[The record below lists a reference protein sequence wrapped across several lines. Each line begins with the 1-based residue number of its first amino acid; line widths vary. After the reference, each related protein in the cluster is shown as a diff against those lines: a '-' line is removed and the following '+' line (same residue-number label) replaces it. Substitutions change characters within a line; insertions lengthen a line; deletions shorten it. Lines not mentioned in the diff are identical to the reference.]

1 VASDD
6 DDDFSIDS
14 TDPTPRDDGEPGPPD
29 DWQRP
34 SWYDRQLNDWFWQ
47 GKLDPCPARPLGYD
61 DGAFI
66 FVTALREL
74 RRFTAPQLHGRGGLP
89 ELFAGH
95 MGWALRHFRKYD
107 LETKQHKGGLRA
119 NDCANALIVACERAG
134 KFDGNTLQLRSV
146 GTWRGP
152 DGLPIVH
159 AGDRILAGDAVLDPG
174 ARIGDAVYVIG
185 GTRPP
190 PAHVE
195 DEFGGYELQP
205 APASIG
211 HQVAAHLDTW
221 HWKDL
226 EARDLFLGGLCCDM
240 LGAAP
245 RWKPH
250 KFVRAPA
257 GSGKSSLL
265 RYQRALL
272 GGAAHNIQRTYSKA
286 RLEEHFAHTA
296 AALLLDETE
305 SDTEAERN
313 RKIFDLVL
321 LLSDEGAV
329 GGRYQRDIDLHGTV
343 TMVATITEEWQ
354 ATIRGRVALLEL
366 GPLRDRPGGGGQ
378 VLSHKAIDAMI
389 AQAGEFS
396 AGLRARAVARYEL
409 FRQNAERARER
420 ILELGGSP
428 RDGDQLGHL
437 IAGWATLT
445 DDEPLSDDELRGL
458 DRFAPYVL
466 TLADNDDG
474 ADEATELF
482 YTILGLQMHSYR
494 GGDQLT
500 VGQVVAR
507 ARVDDHNDMRRALLP
522 YGLRLQRQ
530 ADETWAQAWLAV
542 ANKHPGLDRLLVDYP
557 RYKGGRRSQIL
568 RGLRRTLPGGQVV
581 EAKATDQ
588 PYRFAGPQSRAVLI
602 PPELLPTFADEQTAA
617 DDGRA

>member
-1 VASDD
+1 VASGD
-6 DDDFSIDS
+6 DDDFSLDS
-14 TDPTPRDDGEPGPPD
+14 IDPTPRDDGEPGPPD

-34 SWYDRQLNDWFWQ
+34 SWYDRQVNDWFWQ
-47 GKLDPCPARPLGYD
+47 RKLDPCPARPLGYD

-95 MGWALRHFRKYD
+95 MGWALRHFRKFD

-119 NDCANALIVACERAG
+119 QDCANALIVACERAG
-134 KFDGNTLQLRSV
+134 KFDSNTLQLRSV

-159 AGDRILAGDAVLDPG
+159 AGDRILAGDAVLEPG

-205 APASIG
+205 APPSIG

-221 HWKDL
+221 HWKDV

-343 TMVATITEEWQ
+343 TMVATITEEWKT
-354 ATIRGRVALLEL
+354 TIRSRVALLEL
-366 GPLRDRPGGGGQ
+366 GALRDKPGGGGQ

-389 AQAGEFS
+389 AQAGDFS
-396 AGLRARAVARYEL
+396 AGLRARAIGRYEL
-409 FRQNAERARER
+409 FRQNADRARDR

-445 DDEPLSDDELRGL
+445 ADTPLSDDELRGL

-474 ADEATELF
+474 GDEATELF
-482 YTILGLQMHSYR
+482 YTILGLPLHSYR

-507 ARVDDHNDMRRALLP
+507 ARIDDDNGMRRALLP

-530 ADETWAQAWLAV
+530 GDETWMQAWLAI
-542 ANKHPGLDRLLVDYP
+542 ANKHPGLDRLLTDYP
-557 RYKGGRRSQIL
+557 QYKGGRRSQIL
-568 RGLRRTLPGGQVV
+568 RSMRRTLPGGQVV
-581 EAKATDQ
+581 EAKPTDHA
-588 PYRFAGPQSRAVLI
+588 YRFAGPQSRAVLI

-617 DDGRA
+617 EDGRE